1 MAKGK
6 TGPSTALAE
15 KRDAAIEK
23 AGGNETLL
31 EHVAAGLSWKEV
43 AAAVGLEPT
52 EVNAGAIRRRLSR
65 QAPDELE
72 EAKRASVDAIAER
85 ATEMYGTEAPTNS
98 ADAKWR
104 NDRAGH
110 LRWIADLRGG
120 RDKGGNVYN
129 IGQLHLDALR
139 AAGRRIPDAG
149 RELMGRPADQILEA
163 EVIEDGDE

>member
-72 EAKRASVDAIAER
+72 EAKRASVDAIADR

-120 RDKGGNVYN
+120 RTKDGITLN
-129 IGQLHLDALR
+129 IGQLHLEALQ
-139 AAGRRIPDAG
+139 AAGRRPEG
-149 RELMGRPADQILEA
+149 WQLTRETNPTRRLLEA
-163 EVIEDGDE
+163 EVIEDE